1 MRPSTPDPQFH
12 RDTPAIAAAMVEWN
26 LSVSLTKSRE
36 REGTRVM

>member
-26 LSVSLTKSRE
+26 LCLSHKVQRE
-36 REGTRVM
+36 REETRVM